1 MVSSSMAL
9 LWKSLLLV
17 TCFLI
22 VVKSQ
27 GFIGYSP
34 YAKPNNNQN
43 KWGRATQIN
52 PLLLPDFIDWVVD
65 DDGCRTP
72 NGGTGDCIPVRQC
85 KPMIDVL
92 RTVKRPLS
100 PSISKQLNAYYCS
113 FANNVANVCCPQEPI
128 IVQDDSNAEVQQPP
142 PDVSNHR
149 NLNLLPSDCGYI
161 DTSNKIRHGQDA
173 DLNEFPWMALLSYR
187 TRRGPD
193 FKCGGTIINNRYIL
207 TAAHCIS
214 NLDTPLLGVRV
225 GEYNTRTRRDCVIAI
240 DGSEKCI
247 KDPVQDLAIE
257 EIIPHPQFNATI
269 ISNDIGLLRVA
280 KINLDVESARPVC
293 LPLGEHRTDEFTR
306 VTVTGW
312 GVTDTQTGA
321 TSDILQKVDLP
332 VVDLDHCRNVYK
344 NQSRARITYKQV
356 CAGGKNNQD
365 SCPGDSGG
373 PLHVARVI
381 DNSARYIQHGVV
393 SFGPRECGL
402 EGYPGVYTRVAYYMD
417 WILDNIRP

>member
-9 LWKSLLLV
+9 LWKSLLLFII
-17 TCFLI
+17 TCFLV

-27 GFIGYSP
+27 DS
-34 YAKPNNNQN
+34 A
-43 KWGRATQIN
+43 
-52 PLLLPDFIDWVVD
+52 VD

-72 NGGTGDCIPVRQC
+72 TGGAGHCIPLRQC
-85 KPMIDVL
+85 KPMINVL
-92 RTVKRPLS
+92 RTAKRPLS
-100 PSISKQLNAYYCS
+100 PSISKQLNAYYCNFTKS
-113 FANNVANVCCPQEPI
+113 VCCPQEPI
-128 IVQDDSNAEVQQPP
+128 ILQDDSVTEVPQRPQLP

-149 NLNLLPSDCGYI
+149 NLNLLPSDCGYL
-161 DTSNKIRHGQDA
+161 DLNDRIRNGQDA

-193 FKCGGTIINNRYIL
+193 FKCGGTIINSRYIL

-214 NLDTPLLGVRV
+214 NLDTPMLGVRV
-225 GEYNTRTRRDCVIAI
+225 GEYNTRTRRDCVMGK
-240 DGSEKCI
+240 DGTEKCI
-247 KDPVQDLAIE
+247 NNPVQDLAIE
-257 EIIPHPQFNATI
+257 KIIPHPQFDASS

-280 KINLDVESARPVC
+280 KINLNVENARPVC
-293 LPLGEHRTDEFTR
+293 LPLGEYRTKTFKR

-321 TSDILQKVDLP
+321 VSDILQKVDLP

-344 NQSRARITYKQV
+344 NQSRALLTYRQV

-373 PLHVARVI
+373 PLHVAGLI
-381 DNSARYIQHGVV
+381 DDNARYIQQGVV

-402 EGYPGVYTRVAYYMD
+402 EGFPGIYTRVAYYMD
-417 WILDNIRP
+417 WILNNLRP